1 MKAGRELVIM
11 NPYDWLPSAGETSV
25 YLEHVGGDLLV
36 IVEYD
41 GADRIE
47 QKEILFKDAGS
58 FNKGPFPGPNL
69 LDIDAPL
76 GSNVLGALVE
86 YPQSEAAAAL
96 AAHYRSYACWER
108 VVRHFRIFFLS
119 ANISLTV
126 FAQDVIVRDRD
137 EAQVD
142 AHRLQ
147 SRL

>member
-11 NPYDWLPSAGETSV
+11 NPYDWLPSDGETSV

-41 GADRIE
+41 GEDRIE
-47 QKEILFKDAGS
+47 HKEILFKDAGS
-58 FNKGPFPGPNL
+58 FNKAPFPGPHL
-69 LDIDAPL
+69 LDIEVDL

-86 YPQSEAAAAL
+86 YPESEAAAAL
-96 AAHYRSYACWER
+96 AAHYRSYSCWER

-119 ANISLTV
+119 ANISLNV
-126 FAQDVIVRDRD
+126 FAQEVIVRDRD

-147 SRL
+147 SHL